1 MSREAASYSMTWTRG
16 ATAEDWFKY
25 EDSDEMDVDMTGY
38 AARMQVRTMA
48 GQYGT
53 STTDTLLLELT
64 TENGMLYWDDAASG
78 ILRIKVPVANVEPLN
93 PSNEKRAK
101 VCYSIEVYRD
111 ETAPASGEY
120 VIPFVQGR
128 ITVAGETTR

>member
-25 EDSDEMDVDMTGY
+25 EESEDIPADMTGY
-38 AARMQVRTMA
+38 EARMQVRTLH

-53 STTDTLLLELT
+53 STSDTLLLELT
-64 TENGMLYWDDAASG
+64 TANGMLYWDDAASG
-78 ILRIKVPVANVEPLN
+78 ILRIKVPVADVEPLN
-93 PSNEKRAK
+93 PSNVKRAK
-101 VCYSIEVYRD
+101 VCYSIEVFRD
-111 ETAPASGEY
+111 EAAPDSGEY
-120 VIPFVQGR
+120 VIPFVQGK